1 MGCQHNSCD
10 TSNKNIKAIQMVQNK
25 MARLMNCKTLK
36 DKVQTKVLLEKAN
49 LLSVNQI
56 NAKVKLQEIWKILNV
71 PDYPIKIEVNRVH
84 DGQVATRAMTKGTP
98 IELGSTNLIS
108 KTCISYA
115 IKVWNYAPA
124 DIKSCTSLYSLKRK
138 VKDFVKTLPI

>member
-108 KTCISYA
+108 KTCISDA
-115 IKVWNYAPA
+115 IKVWNLAPA
-124 DIKSCTSLYSLKRK
+124 DIKSCTSLYSLNRK